1 MTVVPD
7 RDLDAVQFF
16 ESHVPVWAATPA
28 AVGLT
33 AAQVA
38 ALDTATKAARNAYT
52 AQQNA
57 RNAAKAATTA
67 YHNNVGTMRE
77 IGGDLIK
84 TIKAFAATSNN
95 PGVYA
100 AAQIP
105 MPAQPGPLPPPG
117 QPDDFDVRLTGSGG
131 LSLNWKAA
139 NAAPSTGAYFTV
151 RRRLGSQGPF
161 VFIGGTGGK
170 TFVDDSIPA
179 GTSFVTYLVQGFR
192 GEQPGPESELVS
204 VQFGAGD
211 NVNAQFKLA
220 A

>member
-1 MTVVPD
+1 MTVVPNK
-7 RDLDAVQFF
+7 DLDAVQFF

-57 RNAAKAATTA
+57 RNAAKASTSA
-67 YHNNVGTMRE
+67 YHTNVGAMRE

-95 PGVYA
+95 PNVYA
-100 AAQIP
+100 IAQIP
-105 MPAQPGPLPPPG
+105 MPAEPAPLPPPG
-117 QPDDFDVRLTGSGG
+117 QPNDFDVRLTGSGAIV
-131 LSLNWKAA
+131 LSWKCA
-139 NAAPSTGAYFTV
+139 NAAPSSGAYFTV
-151 RRRLGSQGPF
+151 RRRIGTQGAF
-161 VFIGGTGGK
+161 TLVGGTGSR
-170 TFVDDSIPA
+170 TFIDDSIPA
-179 GTSFVTYLVQGFR
+179 GSPFVTYLVQGFR

-211 NVNAQFKLA
+211 NFNAQFKLA